1 MTALPVTLPPNAWF
15 RTAERVAALESAAA
29 AWLGTPYCQSGAIRG
44 SGASCHRL
52 AGAVLAD
59 AGFPIPAVPERG
71 ATLKCE
77 YQATMI
83 DWLATCGAFV
93 PLALPFDQLGA
104 GDVLVA
110 DLGIGHIGLCL
121 GDEGPRVLQV
131 LRGQP
136 VHITTF
142 ADPRLRGRLRAAFRP
157 IEREGIS
164 NG

>member
-1 MTALPVTLPPNAWF
+1 MNAHPVTLPPHAWF
-15 RTAERVAALESAAA
+15 RTAERVTALESAAE
-29 AWLGTPYCQSGAIRG
+29 AWLGTPYCQSGAVRG

-71 ATLKCE
+71 VTLKRD

-83 DWLATCGAFV
+83 EWLATCGAFV
-93 PLALPFDQLGA
+93 SLALPFDRLGA

-121 GDEGPRVLQV
+121 GGDGPQVLQV

-136 VHITTF
+136 VHVTTF

-157 IEREGIS
+157 IEREEAR

>member
-1 MTALPVTLPPNAWF
+1 MNAHPVTLPSHAWF
-15 RTAERVAALESAAA
+15 RSPERVAALESAAA
-29 AWLGTPYCQSGAIRG
+29 TWLGTPYCQSGAVCG

-59 AGFPIPAVPERG
+59 AGFPIPPVPERG
-71 ATLKCE
+71 ATLKRE
-77 YQATMI
+77 YETVMI
-83 DWLATCGAFV
+83 EWLATCGAFV
-93 PLALPFDQLGA
+93 PLALPFDQLAA

-121 GDEGPRVLQV
+121 GGDGPQVLQV

-136 VHITTF
+136 VHVTTF
-142 ADPRLRGRLRAAFRP
+142 ADPRIRGRLRAAFRP
-157 IEREGIS
+157 IGREEVG

>member
-1 MTALPVTLPPNAWF
+1 MNAQPVTLPSHDWV

-29 AWLGTPYCQSGAIRG
+29 AWLGTSYCQSGAICG

-52 AGAVLAD
+52 AGAVLAV

-71 ATLKCE
+71 VTLKRD

-83 DWLATCGAFV
+83 EWLSTCGAFV
-93 PLALPFDQLGA
+93 PLAMPCDRPEV

-121 GDEGPRVLQV
+121 GGDGPQVLQV

-136 VHITTF
+136 VHVTTF
-142 ADPRLRGRLRAAFRP
+142 ADPRLRGRLRAVFRP
-157 IEREGIS
+157 IEREEATR
-164 NG
+164 

>member
-1 MTALPVTLPPNAWF
+1 MTAQPVTLPSHAWF
-15 RTAERVAALESAAA
+15 RTAERVAALEAAA
-29 AWLGTPYCQSGAIRG
+29 AVWLGTPYCQSGAIRN

-71 ATLKCE
+71 ATLKRD
-77 YQATMI
+77 YQSAMI
-83 DWLATCGAFV
+83 EWLATCGAFV
-93 PLALPFDQLGA
+93 PLVLAFDRPEV

-121 GDEGPRVLQV
+121 GGDGPQVLQV

-136 VHITTF
+136 VHVTTF

-157 IEREGIS
+157 IEREEVG

>member
-1 MTALPVTLPPNAWF
+1 MNAQPVTLPPHAWF
-15 RTAERVAALESAAA
+15 RTPERVAALEATAA

-71 ATLKCE
+71 VTLKRD
-77 YQATMI
+77 YQTTMI
-83 DWLATCGAFV
+83 EWLATCGAFV
-93 PLALPFDQLGA
+93 PLALPFDRPEV

-121 GDEGPRVLQV
+121 GGDGPQVMQV

-136 VHITTF
+136 VHVTTF
-142 ADPRLRGRLRAAFRP
+142 ADPRIRGRLRAAFRP
-157 IEREGIS
+157 IEREEIS